1 MLDVRFERISM
12 GINEKKTLTPTLKM
26 VEMALRNIGF
36 SDGVWLLKSPHRTRK
51 KGAERFRAI
60 RFDGA
65 GIRVRCK
72 PGGNE
77 TCYEWTLFPPAGTDQ
92 DLLFSDLCG
101 LHPKDL
107 RVVRSATS
115 VRSEAAV
122 LGGFVRHLTE
132 QPLPEASEEEG
143 DRPEVLPSE
152 NEVLRQESHEEQTP
166 VTSSQESPSDEDELE
181 REFEETSLLQTPAE
195 ASEAFVRKM
204 PTISSLD
211 ISGMESGRLRS
222 DPVLDRALIAL
233 GIAMK
238 GTDSIPR
245 GVSSEVMVRKLNIG
259 GLLERSRVYD
269 SLKGAMKAIMMS
281 LHRRGYIDRI
291 MGKRNSEG
299 GHWVKG
305 YKMTGKGRKRLAMLV
320 QMLDP
325 SIAGELEEQ
334 VAEPVAPPEPAKE
347 IRPPKA
353 EGEDRIGTIKGM
365 IDEHDSVKRQIADLK
380 ELLAESRRE
389 RDDDLVL
396 VQGLRKAVDEKVGQI
411 EALKA
416 EMARI
421 EGRALE
427 LESKVRMAESD
438 AESLESEMR
447 DLEVRKIEL
456 ESGIFSGVRGGS

>member
-1 MLDVRFERISM
+1 M

-26 VEMALRNIGF
+26 VEMALRNVGF
-36 SDGVWLLKSPHRTRK
+36 YDGVWLLKSPHRTRK

-65 GIRVRCK
+65 GIRIRCK

-92 DLLFSDLCG
+92 DLLFSDLCA

-115 VRSEAAV
+115 LKSEATVFKGLIGHLAD
-122 LGGFVRHLTE
+122 LKPRLEAPPEDGVREEQTE
-132 QPLPEASEEEG
+132 DGVREEQTE
-143 DRPEVLPSE
+143 
-152 NEVLRQESHEEQTP
+152 ESHEKQNP
-166 VTSSQESPSDEDELE
+166 VTSAQDDASYGDELE
-181 REFEETSLLQTPAE
+181 REFEETDIVQTPAE
-195 ASEAFVRKM
+195 ASETFVRKM

-222 DPVLDRALIAL
+222 DPVLDRALVAL

-238 GTDSIPR
+238 GRDSVSR
-245 GVSSEVMVRKLNIG
+245 GVSSEVMVRKLNVG
-259 GLLERSRVYD
+259 GLLERSRIYD
-269 SLKGAMKAIMMS
+269 SLRGAMKAIMMS
-281 LHRRGYIDRI
+281 LHRRGYIDRV

-299 GHWVKG
+299 EHWVKG
-305 YKMTGKGRKRLAMLV
+305 YSMTSKGRKRLAMLI

-325 SIAGELEEQ
+325 SIA
-334 VAEPVAPPEPAKE
+334 AEIEDQAPEPPASQPAPALFS
-347 IRPPKA
+347 RPHKA
-353 EGEDRIGTIKGM
+353 DEEDRIGTIKGM

-380 ELLAESRRE
+380 ELIGESRRE

-396 VQGLRKAVDEKVGQI
+396 VQGLRKALDEKVRQI
-411 EALKA
+411 DALKG

-421 EGRALE
+421 EGKTTE
-427 LESKVRMAESD
+427 LESKIRKSEAD

-447 DLEVRKIEL
+447 NLEVRKIEL
-456 ESGIFSGVRGGS
+456 ESGIFSGVREGS

>member
-1 MLDVRFERISM
+1 MLDIRFERISM

-26 VEMALRNIGF
+26 VEMALKNVGF
-36 SDGVWLLKSPHRTRK
+36 SEGVWLLKSPHRTRK

-92 DLLFSDLCG
+92 DLLFSDLCS

-122 LGGFVRHLTE
+122 FGGFMKHLMTDQKPTME
-132 QPLPEASEEEG
+132 VPPANRQPDEKE
-143 DRPEVLPSE
+143 
-152 NEVLRQESHEEQTP
+152 
-166 VTSSQESPSDEDELE
+166 ESPVFADNDDEPQEDELE
-181 REFEETSLLQTPAE
+181 REFEEIDLLQTQNG
-195 ASEAFVRKM
+195 ASETFGRKM
-204 PTISSLD
+204 STISSLD
-211 ISGMESGRLRS
+211 ISGMESGKLRS

-238 GTDSIPR
+238 GMDSIPR

-281 LHRRGYIDRI
+281 LHRRGYIDRV
-291 MGKRNSEG
+291 MGKRNSVG
-299 GHWVKG
+299 GQWVKG
-305 YKMTGKGRKRLAMLV
+305 YTMTNKGRKRLAMLV

-325 SIAGELEEQ
+325 AIAIELEEQ
-334 VAEPVAPPEPAKE
+334 IPEPEAATPAPVTE
-347 IRPPKA
+347 SRPPKA
-353 EGEDRIGTIKGM
+353 EGEDRIGAIKGM

-380 ELLAESRRE
+380 ELIGESRRE
-389 RDDDLVL
+389 RDDGLVI
-396 VQGLRKAVDEKVGQI
+396 VQGLKKALDEKAEQV

-421 EGRALE
+421 EGKVLE
-427 LESKVRMAESD
+427 LESKIRGSEAD
-438 AESLESEMR
+438 AQSLESEMR
-447 DLEVRKIEL
+447 DLEVRRIEL
-456 ESGIFSGVRGGS
+456 ESGIFSGVRE